1 MSHFD
6 ACRLGILG
14 HMWIMESCQNI
25 NSDTRRVASR
35 SPTLRSKLSNGSK
48 LLPMTDGR
56 SATAR
61 RFKDLVEDIAAD
73 LGGKAMLSEGQR
85 PRGYALG

>member
-1 MSHFD
+1 MSD
-6 ACRLGILG
+6 NGRSNVVRLKVTNL
-14 HMWIMESCQNI
+14 E
-25 NSDTRRVASR
+25 TAERTAPVASR
-35 SPTLRSKLSNGSK
+35 SPTLRSRLSNGSK

-73 LGGKAMLSEGQR
+73 LGGKENLSEGQR
-85 PRGYALG
+85 